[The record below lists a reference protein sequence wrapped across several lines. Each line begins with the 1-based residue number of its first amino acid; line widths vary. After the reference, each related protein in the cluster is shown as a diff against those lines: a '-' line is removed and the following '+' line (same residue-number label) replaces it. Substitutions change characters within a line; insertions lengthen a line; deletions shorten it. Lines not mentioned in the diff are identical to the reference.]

1 MPKNGYFCVFCDNS
15 LYDSDKTVCTNCYRK
30 RRLVRKLKSLKP
42 PNAKQVMV
50 KKPVEEP
57 SECIYS
63 IRGKCNNAFSLN
75 LGSECKGDI
84 RCKKKERRNAPE
96 EPVLRNKHLRKV
108 RNNDR

>member
-1 MPKNGYFCVFCDNS
+1 MPKNGYFCIHCETE
-15 LYDSDKTVCTNCYRK
+15 LYGADRTICHHCRIK
-30 RRLVRKLKSLKP
+30 RHFVRKLKSLQP
-42 PNAKQVMV
+42 PSVIRI

-84 RCKKKERRNAPE
+84 RCKKKERRDVPE
-96 EPVLRNKHLRKV
+96 EPPVLRNKHMRKV